1 VWTEKQG
8 GFEKEGVVKILV
20 GLDHSDTSSE
30 ALRWV
35 RRVEWPAGSRVMV
48 TTAVAPSLLPVSDG
62 FAPEP
67 EVASVIHEQQVKA
80 ARALVARAV
89 RTLRDVGLPAEACIV
104 NGDPREELIEL
115 ARRERSDL
123 IVVGSHGR
131 TGLTKLV
138 LGSVSSHV
146 VTHAP
151 CTVVVMKQGIE
162 ADTASARR
170 KS

>member
-1 VWTEKQG
+1 
-8 GFEKEGVVKILV
+8 VKIILA
-20 GLDHSDTSSE
+20 LDHSENSSE

-35 RRVEWPAGSRVMV
+35 RRVEWPAGSRVIVMS
-48 TTAVAPSLLPVSDG
+48 AVAAALLPVSDA

-67 EVASVIHEQQVKA
+67 EITSAIHDQQVKA
-80 ARALVARAV
+80 SRTLVQRAV
-89 RTLRDVGLPAEACIV
+89 RTLRDIGMPAESRVV
-104 NGDPREELIEL
+104 NGDPREQIVDL
-115 ARRERSDL
+115 ARNERADL
-123 IVVGSHGR
+123 IVVGSRGR

-151 CTVVVMKQGIE
+151 CTVVVVKHEFE
-162 ADTASARR
+162 AETNRAGR

>member
-1 VWTEKQG
+1 V
-8 GFEKEGVVKILV
+8 I
-20 GLDHSDTSSE
+20 
-30 ALRWV
+30 
-35 RRVEWPAGSRVMV
+35 V

-67 EVASVIHEQQVKA
+67 EVASAIYDQQVKA
-80 ARALVARAV
+80 ARTLVARAV
-89 RTLRDVGLPAEACIV
+89 KTLRDVGLPAEARIV
-104 NGDPREELIEL
+104 NGDAREELIEL

-151 CTVVVMKQGIE
+151 CTVVVVKQGFGTE
-162 ADTASARR
+162 TVPARR

>member
-1 VWTEKQG
+1 M
-8 GFEKEGVVKILV
+8 KILV
-20 GLDHSDTSSE
+20 GLDHSETSSE

-35 RRVEWPAGSRVMV
+35 RRVEWPAGSRVIV
-48 TTAVAPSLLPVSDG
+48 STAVAPSLLPVSDA

-67 EVASVIHEQQVKA
+67 DVAAAIREQQIKA
-80 ARALVARAV
+80 ARTLVTRAV
-89 RTLRDVGLPAEACIV
+89 RTLRDVGLPAEARIV
-104 NGDPREELIEL
+104 DGDPREELIEL

-151 CTVVVMKQGIE
+151 CTVVVVKQGLG
-162 ADTASARR
+162 AQSVPARR
-170 KS
+170 ES

>member
-1 VWTEKQG
+1 
-8 GFEKEGVVKILV
+8 VKILV
-20 GLDHSDTSSE
+20 GLDHSETSSE

-35 RRVEWPAGSRVMV
+35 RRVEWPAGSRVIV
-48 TTAVAPSLLPVSDG
+48 STAVAPSLLPVSDA

-67 EVASVIHEQQVKA
+67 DVAAAIREQQIKA
-80 ARALVARAV
+80 ARTLVTRAV
-89 RTLRDVGLPAEACIV
+89 RTLRDVGLPAEARIV
-104 NGDPREELIEL
+104 DGDPREELIEL

-151 CTVVVMKQGIE
+151 CTVVVVKQGLG
-162 ADTASARR
+162 AQSVPARR
-170 KS
+170 ES